1 MGKNDRDFLSDWT
14 LAEPGLDKFLLV
26 YRRMSLGDEE
36 QYVPPK
42 QGLTEVVLAKDNFDA
57 EPLYKWSFE
66 KKR

>member
-1 MGKNDRDFLSDWT
+1 
-14 LAEPGLDKFLLV
+14 
-26 YRRMSLGDEE
+26 MSLGDEE

-42 QGLTEVVLAKDNFDA
+42 QGLPEVVLAKDNFDA